1 MVEYEGKM
9 SEDKLQR
16 AIDYIHGHLDQ
27 DLSLAKLAS
36 VAQMS
41 PYYFARLFKQFIGA
55 PPHQY
60 LTKRRIEKAK
70 QLLANKDLSIL
81 EVTQQ
86 IGLQSQSHFT
96 NLFRRTV
103 GKTPSAYRDGL

>member
-1 MVEYEGKM
+1 MVEYEGRM
-9 SEDKLQR
+9 SEDKLER
-16 AIDYIHGHLDQ
+16 AIDYINSHLDQ
-27 DLSLAKLAS
+27 DLSLAKLAA
-36 VAQMS
+36 VAQIS
-41 PYYFARLFKQFIGA
+41 PYYFARLFKQFMGS

-86 IGLQSQSHFT
+86 VGLQSQSHFT
-96 NLFRRTV
+96 NLFRRNV
-103 GKTPSAYRDGL
+103 GKTPSAYRDKL